1 MFSEAFPSIESLA
14 GILEQ
19 DIGRRGIAALAAVGV
34 ALLAPVTEARAQA
47 RSNQCGAARLQRFV
61 GHPVDRL
68 QRLRPPDVAARYV
81 CRPGCAV
88 TMDYRPDRLTVTY
101 DSATRRI
108 RDVRC
113 G

>member
-1 MFSEAFPSIESLA
+1 MTELIMNLSPQWF
-14 GILEQ
+14 GW
-19 DIGRRGIAALAAVGV
+19 RGIAVLAAVGV
-34 ALLAPVTEARAQA
+34 TLVVLLTEGRAQA
-47 RSNQCGAARLQRFV
+47 RSDQCGAARLQRFV

-68 QRLRPPDVAARYV
+68 QRLRPPGGAARYV
-81 CRPGCAV
+81 CRPGCAM
-88 TMDYRPDRLTVTY
+88 TMDYSPDRLTVSY